1 MIKNVK
7 NTCVIAFLL
16 LASLLISCAPGVRLN
31 TQGAQDSEVTGR
43 YRVIFYGCNFL
54 NDLETIAFLDK
65 EEDKFIFDPYAPEFN
80 YREKAGLDG
89 PTALAAAEH
98 FLNCNG
104 SYSRTQLREV
114 IGPDNDIVGYE
125 LRPLYFPFTYG
136 VDDVLETNYVIRGD
150 KVVIYIRLDPS
161 VERRLRSGSGLDIEK

>member
-7 NTCVIAFLL
+7 STCFIAFLL
-16 LASLLISCAPGVRLN
+16 LASLLSSCASGVRLK
-31 TQGAQDSEVTGR
+31 TQGAQDSEVAGR

-54 NDLETIAFLDK
+54 NDLETVAFLDK
-65 EEDKFIFDPYAPEFN
+65 EEDKYSFDPYAPEFN

-104 SYSRTQLREV
+104 SYSRTQLLRV
-114 IGPDNDIVGYE
+114 IGPDNDIAGYE
-125 LRPLYFPFTYG
+125 LRPLYVPFTYG
-136 VDDVLETNYVIRGD
+136 VDDVLETDYVIRGD
-150 KVVIYIRLDPS
+150 KVVIYIRLIPA
-161 VERRLRSGSGLDIEK
+161 VERRLRDGRGHDREQ

>member
-7 NTCVIAFLL
+7 STYVIASWL
-16 LASLLISCAPGVRLN
+16 LASLLMSCMPGVRLA

-43 YRVIFYGCNFL
+43 YSVIFLGCNFL

-65 EEDKFIFDPYAPEFN
+65 EDDRYIFDPYVPEFN
-80 YREKAGLDG
+80 YRVKAGLDG

-104 SYSRTQLREV
+104 SYSRTQLRRI
-114 IGPDNDIVGYE
+114 IGPDNDIIGYE
-125 LRPLYFPFTYG
+125 LRPLYDPFTYG
-136 VDDVLETNYVIRGD
+136 IDDVLETDYVIRGD
-150 KVVIYIRLDPS
+150 KVVIYIRLDPV
-161 VERRLRSGSGLDIEK
+161 VERKLRGGVKIETD

>member
-31 TQGAQDSEVTGR
+31 THGAQDSEVTGR

-65 EEDKFIFDPYAPEFN
+65 EEDKYIFDPYAPEFN
-80 YREKAGLDG
+80 YRVKAGLDG
-89 PTALAAAEH
+89 PTSLAAAEH
-98 FLNCNG
+98 FLNCNA
-104 SYSRTQLREV
+104 SYVRTQLRRI

-125 LRPLYFPFTYG
+125 LRPLYAPFTYG
-136 VDDVLETNYVIRGD
+136 FDDVLETDYVIRGD
-150 KVVIYIRLDPS
+150 KVVIYIRLVPS
-161 VERRLRSGSGLDIEK
+161 VERRLRDGFGHDREE

>member
-7 NTCVIAFLL
+7 STCVIAFLL
-16 LASLLISCAPGVRLN
+16 SASFLISCAQGIRLN
-31 TQGAQDSEVTGR
+31 TLGAQGSEVTGR

-65 EEDKFIFDPYAPEFN
+65 EDDKYIFDPYAPEFN
-80 YREKAGLDG
+80 YREKTGLDG

-104 SYSRTQLREV
+104 SYSRTQLRRV
-114 IGPDNDIVGYE
+114 VGPDNEIVGYE
-125 LRPLYFPFTYG
+125 LRPLYAPFTYG
-136 VDDVLETNYVIRGD
+136 VDDVLETDYVIRGD
-150 KVVIYIRLDPS
+150 KVVIYIRLIPS
-161 VERRLRSGSGLDIEK
+161 VERRLRGGPGRDRDE